1 VGPDRVH
8 FFSASAKLEAEDGGV
23 SVDVLS
29 GYGDQL
35 SERLLPAVHLDHLN
49 P

>member
-8 FFSASAKLEAEDGGV
+8 FFSASAKLEAEGGA
-23 SVDVLS
+23 SGDVLS